1 MTTLTQEMA
10 RDLFEYHSDGYLIRK
25 VSGAGRSNKAGSKVG
40 NYAAKN
46 LGSRN
51 ARYVTT
57 KISGQHWCIHKL
69 IFLWHHG
76 YVPDQL
82 DHINRDT
89 LDNRIENLRPA
100 TVAQNASNRKLFAN
114 STSKAKGVSWN
125 KRAEKWFVYVDINK
139 KRKNIG
145 YFDDLELA
153 ELVAIEAREKYHGA
167 YANHS

>member
-1 MTTLTQEMA
+1 MTTLSQQRA
-10 RDLFEYHSDGYLIRK
+10 KDLFDYHQDGYLIRK
-25 VSGAGRSNKAGSKVG
+25 VSGGGRSNKAGDKVG
-40 NYAAKN
+40 NYCSKN
-46 LGSRN
+46 LGQRN

-57 KISGQHWCIHKL
+57 KINGQHWCVHKL

-76 YVPDQL
+76 YVPEQL
-82 DHINRDT
+82 DHINRNT

-100 TVAQNASNRKLFAN
+100 TASQNASNRKLFSN
-114 STSKAKGVSWN
+114 STSKAKGVSWVSYRN
-125 KRAEKWFVYVDINK
+125 KWFVYVDINK

-145 YFDDLELA
+145 YFDDFEIA

>member
-1 MTTLTQEMA
+1 MTTFTQEMA
-10 RDLFEYHSDGYLIRK
+10 QDLFEYHGDGYLIRK
-25 VSGAGRSNKAGSKVG
+25 ISGAGRANKAGLKVG
-40 NYAAKN
+40 NYASKN
-46 LGSRN
+46 LGTRN

-57 KISGQHWCIHKL
+57 KINGQHWCIHKL

-89 LDNRIENLRPA
+89 LDNRIENLRVA
-100 TVAQNASNRKLFAN
+100 TAAQNASNRKLFAN

-125 KRAEKWFVYVDINK
+125 KRAGKWFVYVDINK